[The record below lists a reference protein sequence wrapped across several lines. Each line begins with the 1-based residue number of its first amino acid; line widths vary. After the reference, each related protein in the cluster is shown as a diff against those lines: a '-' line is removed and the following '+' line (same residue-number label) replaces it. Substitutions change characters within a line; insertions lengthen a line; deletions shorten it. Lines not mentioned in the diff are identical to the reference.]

1 MNSLYSRNRTEPVHN
16 MQPLHC
22 HNTTAWLYSSTPT
35 TTASTGINDSTCHVL
50 RAVALFYR
58 NKTTKNKT
66 TKSRQTNKQTNQK
79 QKTKKEKKREH
90 QQRDMFLCAST
101 RVCMVAL
108 GHSCKLY
115 LNRPTKGADSD
126 QHTPG
131 PQHWRHDKDLYCPR
145 SQSPS
150 SHVTTSA

>member
-1 MNSLYSRNRTEPVHN
+1 MNSLYSRNRIEPVHN
-16 MQPLHC
+16 MQPLQC

-58 NKTTKNKT
+58 KK
-66 TKSRQTNKQTNQK
+66 QTNKQTNKIQK
-79 QKTKKEKKREH
+79 RKKEKKREH

-115 LNRPTKGADSD
+115 LNRRTKGADSD

-145 SQSPS
+145 S
-150 SHVTTSA
+150 